1 MTLDLLRSSRRLGGG
16 APRLTEARRAVDQAA
31 LTELEGGGRPPAL
44 QTWASFE
51 ESRNCSSM
59 EDSLPVAEEWPCLAM
74 SGGADRH
81 GLGCSCVSGPG
92 SVPAFSSSALYF
104 GDGFVF
110 VLCDT
115 LLLCQIY
122 VRSGGSRGPHPKLT
136 IFLLQH
142 VTQLRFLVVCPRTVR
157 AVTKEILNPFG
168 RHRRRRVCTRRAPIA
183 KINAIVFDH

>member
-115 LLLCQIY
+115 LVLCQISCQKWW
-122 VRSGGSRGPHPKLT
+122 VKRSASETNDFSTATCYPTPVPCSMSPNRACSYKG
-136 IFLLQH
+136 
-142 VTQLRFLVVCPRTVR
+142 VTQSFR
-157 AVTKEILNPFG
+157 
-168 RHRRRRVCTRRAPIA
+168 
-183 KINAIVFDH
+183 